1 MATYEKI
8 KLSGGG
14 NHNRPVSINQSL
26 FTGNWV
32 TIHQTGTSSTIL
44 DEVWLW
50 VSNPSSTDTAN
61 LLMRCH
67 NSLTGVNVSRFV
79 IPPATS
85 ILALGGY
92 PISGDGSVA
101 ERIQFYDFSSADT
114 ASVAFGYVNRITP

>member
-14 NHNRPVSINQSL
+14 NHNAPVDISASL
-26 FTGNWV
+26 ITSSWI
-32 TIHQTGTSSTIL
+32 TIHETGTSSTIL

-61 LLMRCH
+61 LYMRCH
-67 NSLTGVNVSRFV
+67 NGSTGVIVSSFV

-85 ILALGGY
+85 VLALGGY
-92 PISGDGSVA
+92 PISGNGSVGQ
-101 ERIQFYDFSSADT
+101 RIQFYDFSSADT
-114 ASVAFGYVNRITP
+114 NSMAYGYVNRITP